1 MTHQEICDLIA
12 CFDRSGVTALKL
24 SMEAFSIE
32 LTKPE
37 VACAPAAA
45 SRAAET
51 ATPETAV
58 KAAKAAVEA
67 VHQVTAP
74 MVGTFYAAPAPDQP
88 PFVTVGQQ
96 VRKGETLCLM
106 EAMKMMSEVTAP
118 CDCVIEAV
126 LKENGEMAAFGDGLF
141 IYRPC

>member
-1 MTHQEICDLIA
+1 MTNQEIKELIS
-12 CFDRSGVTALKL
+12 CFENSSLQTMKL
-24 SMEAFSIE
+24 STQEFTIE
-32 LTKPE
+32 MNRGGAP
-37 VACAPAAA
+37 ASAAPAAA
-45 SRAAET
+45 PAA
-51 ATPETAV
+51 PV
-58 KAAKAAVEA
+58 PVLEA
-67 VHQVTAP
+67 EGKVVTAP
-74 MVGTFYAAPAPDQP
+74 LVGTFYAASAPEQP

-141 IYRPC
+141 TYRPC